1 MTFSTVIGF
10 FGATIAAY
18 AYLPQIRHLVVERCS
33 AGISIRAFGL
43 WLTAST
49 LITIHATAIVD
60 PVFIFLGVVQVI
72 ATSLVLFFGH
82 RYREL
87 VCEFHLRHVGAADV
101 PARGIATLDR
111 SMVLNIER
119 TKHG

>member
-1 MTFSTVIGF
+1 MTLSAVIGF
-10 FGATIAAY
+10 FGAMIAAY
-18 AYLPQIRHLVVERCS
+18 AYLPQIHHLIAERCS

-43 WLTAST
+43 WLTASM
-49 LITIHATAIVD
+49 LITVHAITIVD
-60 PVFIFLGVVQVI
+60 PVFIFLGVVQVV
-72 ATSLVLFFGH
+72 ATSFVLFFGH

-101 PARGIATLDR
+101 PATVSMVDR
-111 SMVLNIER
+111 SMALNVER